1 LSGLAEGVHTFAVT
15 ATDAATNT
23 STASVTFTVDTTA
36 PVITVPGDITTAA
49 TSESGAV
56 VDFSVTASDTVDG
69 DVSSGVLCD
78 YVSGD
83 TFPIG
88 DTVVSCNITDA
99 AGNTASDHF
108 KITVTDA
115 TAALDSI
122 SAVRTDATAD
132 DTYANGWEW
141 TFHFTLPFAETNF
154 AMKFSDFSDGTHTIP
169 VAGNMQY
176 YTSQASGAA
185 DETHAVTITAADT
198 YPDAVTLDGDAGTG
212 TEGRQVDVT
221 VQMKIPADAIGGTY
235 SASYGASSTDPHH
248 APPPLILD

>member
-1 LSGLAEGVHTFAVT
+1 VT

-88 DTVVSCNITDA
+88 DMFFNSR
-99 AGNTASDHF
+99 
-108 KITVTDA
+108 
-115 TAALDSI
+115 LD
-122 SAVRTDATAD
+122 
-132 DTYANGWEW
+132 E
-141 TFHFTLPFAETNF
+141 
-154 AMKFSDFSDGTHTIP
+154 FS
-169 VAGNMQY
+169 
-176 YTSQASGAA
+176 
-185 DETHAVTITAADT
+185 
-198 YPDAVTLDGDAGTG
+198 
-212 TEGRQVDVT
+212 
-221 VQMKIPADAIGGTY
+221 
-235 SASYGASSTDPHH
+235 
-248 APPPLILD
+248 